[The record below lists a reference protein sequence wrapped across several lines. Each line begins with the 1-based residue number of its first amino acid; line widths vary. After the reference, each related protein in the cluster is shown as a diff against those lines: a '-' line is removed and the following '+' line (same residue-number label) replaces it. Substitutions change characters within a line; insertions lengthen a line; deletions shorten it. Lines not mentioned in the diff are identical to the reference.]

1 MNLLAIDTTTDF
13 LSLALNNGDTVVEY
27 HARVGQKHAELL
39 LPTLSTLLQQAG
51 CELSAIGGIA
61 FSCGPGSF
69 TGVRIACSAAQGLG
83 YTLAV
88 PLYPVPTL
96 DVLAWQCRGSRT
108 LACLDARM
116 NQVYYACYD
125 EQARPLTAIRVADP
139 QAIAPAEGDWLGAG
153 DGFAR
158 YPDALRAALG
168 TQLAACNDTVQ
179 PHARALLEMAGS
191 GAYPAVDARDAEILY
206 VRNKVALTVSEQ
218 QARRA

>member
-13 LSLALNNGDTVVEY
+13 LSLALNCGDTVVE
-27 HARVGQKHAELL
+27 HHERVGQKHAELL
-39 LPTLSTLLQQAG
+39 LPTVAAQLQQAG
-51 CELSAIGGIA
+51 CGLSAIGGIA

-83 YTLAV
+83 YALSV
-88 PLYPVPTL
+88 PLYPIPTL
-96 DVLAWQCRGSRT
+96 DTLAWQCRGSRT

-116 NQVYYACYD
+116 NQVYYAYYD

-139 QAIAPAEGDWLGAG
+139 QAIERLPGNWLGAG

-158 YPDALRAALG
+158 YPDALHAALG
-168 TQLAACNDTVQ
+168 TQLAAIDDTVQ
-179 PHARALLEMAGS
+179 PHARALLEMASS
-191 GAYPAVDARDAEILY
+191 GTYPAVDARDAEILY